1 LTFLMPHPQL
11 CLTVTAPTMAELC
24 RQRDTARDVDL
35 VELRLDTVSDP
46 DVAAALRDRAKPVIV
61 TCRAAWEGG
70 EFKGSETERKAILR
84 QAIDAGAEY
93 VDIEFR
99 AGFTDLLALNGG
111 RGIIVSSHDF
121 DAMPADLVER
131 ARDMRRTGAEVIK
144 LAARTATL
152 SDCVTLLAAS
162 RDEEAASGKSVWI
175 GMGPA
180 GLPTRALAW
189 KFGNAWTYAGR
200 LRGVGQISADT
211 LLREYRYRW
220 VDELTSVYGL
230 TGSPIAHSVSPAMH
244 NTAIAAAEIDAVYL
258 PLPAEDADDFLRFAQ
273 AFDVQGASVTIPFK
287 VSLRERIDDVD
298 AIGRQV
304 GAINTIR
311 RQDGRWAGRNT
322 DVPGFLQPL
331 KDRHTRLRG
340 ARVSILGSGGSA
352 RGVAVAL
359 VNEGATVTVHG
370 RDAARAARVAAAA
383 GCRAGDFP
391 PPAGSWDLLVNCTPV
406 GMHPEVDATPIDQA
420 LLSGGL
426 VYDLIYNPGTTR
438 LLREA
443 HEAGCEVIGGL
454 DMLVA
459 QAALQFEWWTGVR
472 PSRTLLRA
480 AALDRLAEFE
490 EQ

>member
-1 LTFLMPHPQL
+1 
-11 CLTVTAPTMAELC
+11 V
-24 RQRDTARDVDL
+24 
-35 VELRLDTVSDP
+35 
-46 DVAAALRDRAKPVIV
+46 
-61 TCRAAWEGG
+61 
-70 EFKGSETERKAILR
+70 
-84 QAIDAGAEY
+84 
-93 VDIEFR
+93 
-99 AGFTDLLALNGG
+99 
-111 RGIIVSSHDF
+111 IVSSHDF
-121 DAMPADLVER
+121 DAMPGDLVER
-131 ARDMRRTGAEVIK
+131 AREMRRTGAEVIK
-144 LAARTATL
+144 LAVKTTTL
-152 SDCVTLLAAS
+152 SDCVTLLDAS

-200 LRGVGQISADT
+200 IRGVGQVSADT

-244 NTAIAAAEIDAVYL
+244 NTAIAAAELDAVYL
-258 PLPAEDADDFLRFAQ
+258 PLPAEDADDFLRFAR
-273 AFDVQGASVTIPFK
+273 AFDVKGASVTIPFK
-287 VSLRERIDDVD
+287 VALRERVDEVD
-298 AIGRQV
+298 AVSQQV

-311 RQDGRWAGRNT
+311 READRWTGRNT

-331 KDRHTRLRG
+331 TDRQVPLRG
-340 ARVSILGSGGSA
+340 TRVSILGSGGSA

-359 VNEGATVTVHG
+359 VREGATVTVHG
-370 RDAARAARVAAAA
+370 RDVARAALVAAAA
-383 GCRAGDFP
+383 ACQAGEYP
-391 PPAGSWDLLVNCTPV
+391 PPAGAWDLLVNCTPV
-406 GMHPEVDATPIDQA
+406 GMHPDVDATPIDPA
-420 LLSGGL
+420 LLTGRL

-438 LLREA
+438 LLRDA
-443 HEAGCEVIGGL
+443 RAAGCEVIGGL

-490 EQ
+490 ER